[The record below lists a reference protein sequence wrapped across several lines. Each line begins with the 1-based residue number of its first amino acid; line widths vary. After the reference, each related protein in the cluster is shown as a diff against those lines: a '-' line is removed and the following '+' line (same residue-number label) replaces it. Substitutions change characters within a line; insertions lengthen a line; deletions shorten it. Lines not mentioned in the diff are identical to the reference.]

1 MAAGWEIRY
10 YDEYEEAEVVLPA
23 EFDQISDE
31 VGGELILTFY
41 LPNIGSFRNFVD
53 NQSNSS
59 VAAFFSGSLV
69 CYGRFLRAELAAKK
83 IMLTV
88 YEEAMVRLDQ
98 AEPFT
103 GVFDEIPANDILY
116 EVTDHNDIVEINECP
131 TDPLTVIFY
140 NANRLDCAK
149 FLAEALA
156 QELFSSGGSQISIG
170 VKGNAEHEF
179 DPDLRLS
186 VSKRAIDFRKIAN
199 QVVIRGVNAQGYH
212 IRGVAGSGT
221 PCRTFNEDN
230 VSTEAALNNIASK
243 RLSELQ
249 TSSAGAPVSVPI
261 TQGYYFNAGDYI
273 NLYQP
278 KYMLSG
284 YFRMMQVVKKK
295 TKVQMQLDTIRPDI
309 AKVVADLKRWED
321 KGIYLPGSG
330 AWAINLQGLVGLYRL
345 DEGTGAVAKDHAPIE
360 EPQDGAIV
368 NGHWEEN
375 SVLPTKYQALQGDGY
390 VDCGSSITFSGD
402 DQFSVG
408 CWFSP
413 SSLTAN
419 PRYLIHKD
427 GQFALSH
434 VGTNGV
440 LRFTFTDSNNAIQ
453 TFDSNPGL
461 VKVGGR
467 HFALIS
473 YDGVTVKM
481 YMNGHLHK
489 TFNQTGPPHVSSNK
503 VYLGVSFHGVLA
515 HCMLWSR
522 RLVDQEVLELYFF
535 PLNRVV

>member
-1 MAAGWEIRY
+1 MMVAGWEIRY
-10 YDEYEEAEVVLPA
+10 YDEDAEAEVVLPA
-23 EFDQISDE
+23 EFDQVSDE

-41 LPNIGSFRNFVD
+41 LPNIDPFRNFVD
-53 NQSNSS
+53 NQSNASM
-59 VAAFFSGSLV
+59 AAFFSGSLV
-69 CYGRFLRAELAAKK
+69 CYGRFLRAELSAKK
-83 IMLTV
+83 ILLTV

-116 EVTDHNDIVEINECP
+116 EVTSHNDIVEVNECP

-156 QELFSSGGSQISIG
+156 QELFSFGGSQVSIG

-199 QVVIRGVNAQGYH
+199 QVVIRGVDAQGYH

-221 PCRTFNEDN
+221 PCRCFNEDN

-261 TQGYYFNAGDYI
+261 TQGYYFNAGDFI

-295 TKVQMQLDTIRPDI
+295 TQC
-309 AKVVADLKRWED
+309 AD
-321 KGIYLPGSG
+321 
-330 AWAINLQGLVGLYRL
+330 AA
-345 DEGTGAVAKDHAPIE
+345 
-360 EPQDGAIV
+360 
-368 NGHWEEN
+368 
-375 SVLPTKYQALQGDGY
+375 
-390 VDCGSSITFSGD
+390 
-402 DQFSVG
+402 
-408 CWFSP
+408 
-413 SSLTAN
+413 
-419 PRYLIHKD
+419 
-427 GQFALSH
+427 
-434 VGTNGV
+434 
-440 LRFTFTDSNNAIQ
+440 
-453 TFDSNPGL
+453 
-461 VKVGGR
+461 
-467 HFALIS
+467 
-473 YDGVTVKM
+473 
-481 YMNGHLHK
+481 
-489 TFNQTGPPHVSSNK
+489 
-503 VYLGVSFHGVLA
+503 
-515 HCMLWSR
+515 
-522 RLVDQEVLELYFF
+522 
-535 PLNRVV
+535 